1 MHRTNLLLS
10 DENILLSQ
18 FSTRLA
24 VMSSTKRTSL
34 TVGQKIRVT
43 IEKVAHGG
51 HFIAR
56 YEGAVIFVRHGIPG
70 EECDIEITSTGS
82 SFNRADVIEVI
93 SPSSDRVSAPC
104 RFAHRSGC
112 GGCDFQHISLSRQR
126 NLKSDVIT
134 EQFAR
139 IAKMDIEVLVE
150 EVSGPLGWRTR
161 CAAVTTKAGALG
173 FYQARSHKIIPV
185 DDCRILVPEMKFSE
199 LAKRGAKGDQRIE
212 ITISNTGERT
222 IATALSGDESP
233 LRISDGPDTAHYTVG
248 ENSFEVSQK
257 SFWQSH
263 KDAPRVLTDA
273 VLLYAQLREGD
284 HVLDLYGGVGLFA
297 ASFLTAIGESGSV
310 DIVEGSKSATADAAR
325 NFAGK
330 ENVHI
335 YTGDVARLITRF
347 SSADVIV
354 LDPPREGAGKDVI
367 GHCAQ
372 LKPRAIVYVACDP
385 AALARDTGYLR
396 DAGYQLESMRAF
408 DLFPMTH
415 HIESVAKFVPHK
427 VS

>member
-1 MHRTNLLLS
+1 
-10 DENILLSQ
+10 
-18 FSTRLA
+18 
-24 VMSSTKRTSL
+24 
-34 TVGQKIRVT
+34 VGQKIRVT

-82 SFNRADVIEVI
+82 SFNRADVVDVI
-93 SPSSDRVSAPC
+93 TPSPDRVSAPC
-104 RFAHRSGC
+104 RFAHRNGC
-112 GGCDFQHISLSRQR
+112 GGCDFQHISLTRQR
-126 NLKSDVIT
+126 NLKSDVII

-139 IAKMDIEVLVE
+139 IAKMDIEVDVE

-199 LAKRGAKGDQRIE
+199 LAQHGAKGDQRIE
-212 ITISNTGERT
+212 ISISNTGERT

-233 LRISDGPDTAHYTVG
+233 LRITDGPDTAHYTVG
-248 ENSFEVSQK
+248 ESSFEVSQK

-273 VLLYAQLREGD
+273 VLQYALLREGD

-297 ASFLTAIGESGSV
+297 ASFLTQIGQSGSV

-325 NFAGK
+325 NFLGK
-330 ENVHI
+330 ANVHI

-347 SSADVIV
+347 STADVIV

-372 LKPRAIVYVACDP
+372 LQPRSIVYVACDP

-396 DAGYQLESMRAF
+396 EAGYELESMRAF

-415 HIESVAKFVPHK
+415 HIESVAKFVPSK